1 MDVLLNPKTHEERP
15 GFPLGSRARTITSR
29 RVSLK
34 LVAAFLV
41 ALYVANLFLMSIL
54 EARIDGFTI
63 NGSNSSSSSSSIS
76 TDSRILRNQTKK
88 EHNYDDTTT
97 TAATTPTATISTTTT
112 ATRPKEVDSHSHQ
125 KEENFLPRVL
135 AILFPQFHSDPLND
149 YLWGKGFT
157 DWENLRN
164 APSTNRNGYR
174 IPRPT
179 SLLGYYNLT
188 ETEPRRTQGELAKAY
203 GIDGFI
209 YHHYWFYDKAHPGPT
224 LHAPLVNMLKDGHP
238 DVPFA
243 LHWCAVKWT
252 NTWSGNVGPDFVFKG
267 EGGVLQKQYFPTEMK
282 DPNIT
287 DHYNWLKQFF
297 HHPNYIKV
305 DGDKPLFMLYQK
317 KPGAMVVLKRLREL
331 AIEDGFGGL
340 YFTVGLTKP
349 HEHLMQNV
357 EVEPKLSNRM
367 KAEVERVLGFNLYNK
382 LVSYPNPS
390 EWAANRSL
398 EIPDWCTNNNN
409 DSSGSNT
416 MKVYSR
422 PRDIAGII
430 SSFDNTPRRSY
441 EEANL
446 FATGDPDEIVERFRK
461 SLHSALYYEAC
472 CFPDQ
477 NLRMAKK
484 KEEDD
489 RFVLINAMNEWAEG
503 MALEP
508 SDVYGSKFLEAIR
521 DTKRS
526 LSKRRCSR

>member
-1 MDVLLNPKTHEERP
+1 MDVLLNPRTHEERP
-15 GFPLGSRARTITSR
+15 GLPLGSRARTASR
-29 RVSLK
+29 RVSLN

-41 ALYVANLFLMSIL
+41 GLYVANLFLLSIL
-54 EARIDGFTI
+54 EARTVESTI
-63 NGSNSSSSSSSIS
+63 M
-76 TDSRILRNQTKK
+76 LRNQTKK

-97 TAATTPTATISTTTT
+97 TTTAAAAAAATLT
-112 ATRPKEVDSHSHQ
+112 ATRPKEVDSHSHHQ
-125 KEENFLPRVL
+125 EENFLPRVL
-135 AILFPQFHSDPLND
+135 AVLFPQFHPDPLND

-164 APSTNRNGYR
+164 APPTNRNGYR

-179 SLLGYYNLT
+179 SLLGFYNLT

-209 YHHYWFYDKAHPGPT
+209 YHHYWFYDDTHPGPT

-252 NTWSGNVGPDFVFKG
+252 NTWSGNVGPDFVFK
-267 EGGVLQKQYFPTEMK
+267 EPGVLQKQYFPTEMK

-357 EVEPKLSNRM
+357 EVEPKLAKKF

-382 LVSYPNPS
+382 VVSYPNPS
-390 EWAANRSL
+390 DWAANRSL
-398 EIPDWCTNNNN
+398 EIPDWCTMNNN
-409 DSSGSNT
+409 DSSSSNT
-416 MKVYSR
+416 TKVYSR
-422 PRDIAGII
+422 ARDIAGII

-477 NLRMAKK
+477 NLRMAMK